1 MHYCPADDL
10 GMVGLLDDLVVV
22 ASSITQTPENP
33 HWRAAP
39 RDAIAKSREARPV
52 VTRPEQTSNEHDR
65 SESAISR
72 WILKPARESLMFAH
86 RKKPLFP
93 VKVGEVNPKFAQKLL
108 EQFGGRSGEFTAMTE
123 YFVQSFAC
131 DKPAI
136 RDMLLDIATEE
147 IGHLEMVGLM
157 VEQLLRGAERES
169 AYENTLFSMMG
180 KGPQF
185 CDSLG
190 NAWTS
195 DWIRASGDIV
205 ADLKHNVSAE
215 AGAKMAYDRLIRQT
229 DDPGCK
235 ETLNYLM
242 TREISHQRMFLK
254 ALDTL
259 GGITAMEGTV
269 KPEAELNT
277 YYNLS
282 RDGRGDQGIGV
293 DERGPWNAE
302 GEWQFVDEPE
312 EKLSAKVEGP
322 GA

>member
-1 MHYCPADDL
+1 
-10 GMVGLLDDLVVV
+10 
-22 ASSITQTPENP
+22 
-33 HWRAAP
+33 
-39 RDAIAKSREARPV
+39 
-52 VTRPEQTSNEHDR
+52 
-65 SESAISR
+65 
-72 WILKPARESLMFAH
+72 MFVH

-93 VKVGEVNPKFAQKLL
+93 VRVGEPNPKFAQKLL

-157 VEQLLRGAERES
+157 VEQLLRGAEREK
-169 AYENTLFSMMG
+169 AYEDTLFSMMG

-185 CDSLG
+185 MDSMG

-205 ADLKHNVSAE
+205 ADLKHNISAE
-215 AGAKMAYDRLIRQT
+215 AGAKMAYDRLIRLT
-229 DDPGCK
+229 DDKGCQ

-242 TREISHQRMFLK
+242 TRELSHQKMFML
-254 ALDTL
+254 ALQSLDRT
-259 GGITAMEGTV
+259 MEGV
-269 KPEAELNT
+269 VQPEAELNT

-282 RDGRGDQGIGV
+282 HDGEGDKGLGT
-293 DERGPWNAE
+293 DARGPWNAE
-302 GEWQFVDEPE
+302 GQWNFVDHPE
-312 EKLSAKVEGP
+312 DKLSADVRGP
-322 GA
+322 KG